1 MIAGGLLPCSSAEA
15 ASVTAVRG
23 NSGSVE
29 RVIKAPA
36 ADIFALPEAFQHPR
50 SASWMGPGGLIG
62 GRTWRYELSPTEDGY
77 RLWSSS
83 RELPPAAAPGGLGL
97 LTRGFTPL
105 TPTGA
110 RRGGM
115 LAAAVPL
122 HVR

>member
-1 MIAGGLLPCSSAEA
+1 
-15 ASVTAVRG
+15 
-23 NSGSVE
+23 
-29 RVIKAPA
+29 
-36 ADIFALPEAFQHPR
+36 
-50 SASWMGPGGLIG
+50 MGPAGLIV
-62 GRTWRYELSPTEDGY
+62 GRTWRYELSPTEDGH

-83 RELPPAAAPGGLGL
+83 RELSPAAASGGLGL

-122 HVR
+122 HVRRPVLGRPGVGQRRRGVLNSLGPQGFRRLSR